1 MKTPSLM
8 IPIIVFWGAGAI
20 ASAAQPKVLNA
31 TVAVE
36 DKQLRFRQQYF
47 RTSLQEALGLMP
59 KEVIEL
65 IARYGELPYG
75 KCLKTFQNQPD
86 NGSQNPYA
94 LVVLSDTVCAYE
106 SEKGVCTI
114 MDVQSGKTKSISVDT
129 NDAIAA
135 MIRLPDGNLAL
146 LLQEKNMICCLN
158 WRTGEIIYLPMLYQ
172 WIKGLACLSDGRL
185 LVGLKVSPSAD
196 LREET
201 ELKLLAQGA
210 QEGIQ
215 VMQDYRSESGILVLP
230 KDKVVVV
237 TQKNQIKILD
247 FGSSKSIRPT
257 IIDQVRDDAY
267 LRNHLVQLSENNF
280 ACVKGSRT
288 AGADV
293 IEVWD
298 TEGHRIKEIKTSNT
312 IHSLCALPGGFAAGT
327 HDGYIEIRNTDSEA
341 FLRDWKAHT
350 TTIAAL
356 AMVAGRLVSRSKNC
370 AVKVWE

>member
-1 MKTPSLM
+1 MKTPFLT
-8 IPIIVFWGAGAI
+8 IPIIAFFGAGGI
-20 ASAAQPKVLNA
+20 VSAAQQKALRA

-36 DKQLRFRQQYF
+36 DKQICFRRQYF
-47 RTSLQEALGLMP
+47 RTLLQETLGSMP

-65 IARYGELPYG
+65 IAKYGELPYG
-75 KCLKTFQNQPD
+75 KCLQTFQNQPE

-114 MDVQSGKTKSISVDT
+114 VDAQNGKTKVILVDT

-146 LLQEKNMICCLN
+146 LLQAKNMICCLN
-158 WRTGEIIYLPMLYQ
+158 WRTGKITYFPVLYQ
-172 WIKGLACLSDGRL
+172 WIEGMACLSDGCL
-185 LVGLKVSPSAD
+185 LVGVMVSSGVD
-196 LREET
+196 QHKET

-210 QEGIQ
+210 QEGVQ
-215 VMQDYRSESGILVLP
+215 VMRDYRSESGILVLP

-247 FGSSKSIRPT
+247 FGSSRLQPSLIG
-257 IIDQVRDDAY
+257 QVERDDAY
-267 LRNHLVQLSENNF
+267 LRTHAVQLSENNF
-280 ACVKGSRT
+280 ACVKGSRM

-293 IEVWD
+293 IEVWN
-298 TEGHRIKEIKTSNT
+298 TEGHRIKEIKTPNT
-312 IHSLCALPGGFAAGT
+312 IHSLCALPGGFAVGT
-327 HDGYIEIRNTDSEA
+327 HDGYIEIRNTDSEL

-350 TTIAAL
+350 TIITVL

-370 AVKVWE
+370 AVKLWA